1 MTGEDTLVSPAPS
14 GDTIAVLLA
23 AGAGSRFR
31 GPTHKLLAPLPGDE
45 GRTVFETSLASALNA
60 GFERV
65 IVVTGAADIPAPL
78 VRDSRVVLVHN
89 HRWSEGQAHSV
100 WVGIAEAQRL
110 GANAVVVGLADQ
122 PFVQPEAW
130 RRVAASDSPIA
141 VATYAGRRGNPVR
154 LAASTWGLLP
164 TTGDSGARD
173 LMAMRPELVSQVDCP
188 GSAADIDT
196 EEDLAQWT

>member
-110 GANAVVVGLADQ
+110 GA
-122 PFVQPEAW
+122 
-130 RRVAASDSPIA
+130 
-141 VATYAGRRGNPVR
+141 
-154 LAASTWGLLP
+154 
-164 TTGDSGARD
+164 
-173 LMAMRPELVSQVDCP
+173 
-188 GSAADIDT
+188 
-196 EEDLAQWT
+196 

>member
-1 MTGEDTLVSPAPS
+1 
-14 GDTIAVLLA
+14 
-23 AGAGSRFR
+23 
-31 GPTHKLLAPLPGDE
+31 
-45 GRTVFETSLASALNA
+45 
-60 GFERV
+60 
-65 IVVTGAADIPAPL
+65 
-78 VRDSRVVLVHN
+78 
-89 HRWSEGQAHSV
+89 
-100 WVGIAEAQRL
+100 VGIAEAQRL

-122 PFVQPEAW
+122 PFIQPEAW

-154 LAASTWGLLP
+154 LAASTWGLLS